1 MNRKYSAAFPPVS
14 AGAVGMNAG
23 ILAIAAV
30 ALLHLFMPGMDGRA
44 DGDFWWHIQ
53 YGKWFLEHGQI
64 AAVDWLSW
72 TKEGEQYT
80 VTQWLGQVLIG
91 VSFEVG
97 GPRATAA
104 LTLAVVV
111 GVVLCSYRICRI
123 ELGNGVLAAGL
134 ALALTTPYW
143 STYARPQMFG
153 FACMAALIV
162 LAERADRKEA
172 GWGWK
177 DAATVAVL
185 MCAWTNLHGSFVMGI
200 VYLAMKVAA
209 NSAKWVFE
217 KPRQRAGWWDTN
229 AWVLGAIAAGFAGS
243 LINPYGP
250 GSWAYAADVA
260 GLMTT
265 QVGVIAEWTPTAL
278 STAAGST
285 FILLFVA
292 VMISWAFADRKP
304 RVDDVVMFVGMIMLG
319 MMAVRQ
325 TSFAT
330 LAFVPIAARAISSY
344 DLTAQLANKIPERVN
359 SWVAAVV
366 LAAFA
371 VAGQAQTT
379 WREGGLGEWQ
389 RHVFPVD
396 ASKFLTDN
404 KIEGRLFN
412 EATAGGWMSFHT
424 GMKVFIDG
432 RLDLHRDQEYFD
444 WFFTRQGAPG
454 WGKRLDENKA
464 DVFVIQSQ
472 SPLVSLLMQSRRAA
486 LVYADTRYAVLLERS
501 AKHQEVIA
509 KHEID
514 KVPFQIFDEKG
525 RLKATLCG
533 W

>member
-1 MNRKYSAAFPPVS
+1 MNRKYSPSLPTVS
-14 AGAVGMNAG
+14 GAG
-23 ILAIAAV
+23 IGMSTGVMAIAAV

-72 TKEGEQYT
+72 TKAGEPYT

-91 VSFEVG
+91 VSFELG
-97 GPRATAA
+97 GPRATAG

-111 GVVLCSYRICRI
+111 GVVFCSYRICKV
-123 ELGNGVLAAGL
+123 ELDNGVLAAAL

-153 FACMAALIV
+153 FACMAVLIL
-162 LAERADRKEA
+162 LAERADRKQG
-172 GWGWK
+172 GWGWRE
-177 DAATVAVL
+177 ALAVAVL
-185 MCAWTNLHGSFVMGI
+185 MCAWTNLHGSFVMGA
-200 VYLAMKVAA
+200 VYLSLKIAA
-209 NSAKWVFE
+209 NTARWVFDLSVS
-217 KPRQRAGWWDTN
+217 KKTWWHTN
-229 AWVLGAIAAGFAGS
+229 RWVLGSVLASFAGS
-243 LINPYGP
+243 LANPYGP

-260 GLMTT
+260 QLMTT

-292 VMISWAFADRKP
+292 VMVSWAFADRRP
-304 RVDDVVMFVGMIMLG
+304 RIDDVVMFVAMVMMG

-344 DLTAQLANKIPERVN
+344 ELTAQLASKIPERVN
-359 SWVAAVV
+359 AWLAGMV
-366 LAAFA
+366 LAVFA
-371 VAGQAQTT
+371 IAGQAQTA

-454 WGKRLDENKA
+454 WEKRLDDNKA
-464 DVFVIQSQ
+464 DVFVIQTQ

-501 AKHQEVIA
+501 EKYQSVIA
-509 KHEID
+509 KHEIN
-514 KVPFQIFDEKG
+514 KVPFEIFDEKG